1 MGELQWTYFN
11 KIILCTILLH
21 GYLILFF
28 SDEGNGNFGE
38 SIKLM
43 VFITQLAIPL
53 LVTFISHKNLVPAN
67 TFHCN
72 PFCKASDCMRLTVGL
87 LLK

>member
-1 MGELQWTYFN
+1 MHHVITWIFN
-11 KIILCTILLH
+11 II
-21 GYLILFF
+21 F

-53 LVTFISHKNLVPAN
+53 LVTFISHKNLVPAIHFIV
-67 TFHCN
+67 THSA
-72 PFCKASDCMRLTVGL
+72 KHQIA
-87 LLK
+87 

>member
-1 MGELQWTYFN
+1 MHHVITWIFN
-11 KIILCTILLH
+11 II
-21 GYLILFF
+21 F

-53 LVTFISHKNLVPAN
+53 LVTFISHKNVVPAN

-87 LLK
+87 IIKMKFYQC

>member
-1 MGELQWTYFN
+1 MIFN
-11 KIILCTILLH
+11 II
-21 GYLILFF
+21 F

-72 PFCKASDCMRLTVGL
+72 LFCKASDCMRLTVGL
-87 LLK
+87 VI